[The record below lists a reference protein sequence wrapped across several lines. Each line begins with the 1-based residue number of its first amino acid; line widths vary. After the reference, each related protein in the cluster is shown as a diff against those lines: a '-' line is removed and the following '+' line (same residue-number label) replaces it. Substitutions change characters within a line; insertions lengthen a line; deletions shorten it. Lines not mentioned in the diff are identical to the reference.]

1 MEPGLIDTVCS
12 RNRENAAECTRLLLS
27 QGYKHIAFFSETIAR
42 IAPREL
48 RCKGYAETVIE
59 DGAVPEIYEIDCD
72 HPNSCVDSL
81 RDFLGKHEGERIAVL
96 SANGTTTQRILTA
109 MKFLGIKAGAELGLC
124 TFDDWDWLQIADPGI
139 TAVALSTGEIG
150 ARAAR
155 LLLDRINGNS
165 AEPPAEEIV
174 PSSIIIRE
182 STTAGAAK
190 K

>member
-1 MEPGLIDTVCS
+1 M
-12 RNRENAAECTRLLLS
+12 
-27 QGYKHIAFFSETIAR
+27 
-42 IAPREL
+42 
-48 RCKGYAETVIE
+48 
-59 DGAVPEIYEIDCD
+59 
-72 HPNSCVDSL
+72 
-81 RDFLGKHEGERIAVL
+81 L

-109 MKFLGIKAGAELGLC
+109 MKFLGIKAGAEFGLC

-155 LLLDRINGNS
+155 LLLDRINGS
-165 AEPPAEEIV
+165 AAETPAEEIV